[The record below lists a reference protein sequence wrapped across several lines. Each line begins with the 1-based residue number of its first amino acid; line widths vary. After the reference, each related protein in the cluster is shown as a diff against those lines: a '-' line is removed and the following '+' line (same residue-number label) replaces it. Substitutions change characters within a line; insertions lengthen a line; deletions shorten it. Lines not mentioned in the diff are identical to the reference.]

1 MEFSLKTKKEEAPPE
16 TLETKLGELGNY
28 FYTDT
33 FFRERLGYIKSAIE
47 NLLPES
53 RIHAMQ
59 ISEARKEMLKMIKA
73 RLLYA
78 WSNVPFG
85 KGIERQWF
93 GRKAMPAARYV
104 ILRAQEWV
112 QSDASDDDIQ
122 YVIDDVIAPIDN
134 LVGLTFDSQ
143 NTSINKSVVVQMVKK
158 DTRYG
163 TEEEEV

>member
-1 MEFSLKTKKEEAPPE
+1 MKTKKEEAPPQ

-33 FFRERLGYIKSAIE
+33 FFRERLGYIKMAIE

-78 WSNVPFG
+78 WSNVPLARASRG
-85 KGIERQWF
+85 SGSG
-93 GRKAMPAARYV
+93 GRRCQRPGM
-104 ILRAQEWV
+104 
-112 QSDASDDDIQ
+112 
-122 YVIDDVIAPIDN
+122 
-134 LVGLTFDSQ
+134 
-143 NTSINKSVVVQMVKK
+143 
-158 DTRYG
+158 
-163 TEEEEV
+163 